1 MSRRNR
7 KIYVSEG
14 HIVKRNVRREKG
26 REARG
31 RGEKERSREREKGRK
46 QEEGAKKR
54 GTERKKGG

>member
-7 KIYVSEG
+7 KIYVSES

-31 RGEKERSREREKGRK
+31 MGEKERSREREREREEERGR
-46 QEEGAKKR
+46 EKKI
-54 GTERKKGG
+54 GTER